1 MKYFT
6 KARWI
11 CIIHINDNDS
21 YYQQNAGVSFMT
33 KYFFSSSFL
42 LFLGNWIGQIGLNWF
57 VLTTYHNAVYLGIV
71 NFCRLVPILLLS
83 VWAGAIADKY
93 DKGRLLRITISSSF
107 LVTAILCVFT
117 YSFTAIPISVII
129 IYATLRGILSAVET
143 PLRQAILPDLSDK
156 ISTTQA
162 VSFHS
167 FIINICRSI
176 GPAIAG
182 VILAVYHA
190 PTTFL
195 AQAICYFIAVLL
207 CLPLHFKVTK
217 IPEDASRY
225 MPLKVIIDYF
235 KLHMEG
241 RQIFITSLL
250 IMATGFS
257 YTTLLP
263 VLTNKVFPG
272 KSEIFGI
279 AMTMCAIG
287 GIIATLVLPKVL
299 KYIGMV
305 NMYYLSSFLF
315 GIALLGVVF
324 HNIVIMFI
332 CITLIGLFSQWA
344 RTTNRVYFQNNVKDY
359 ERGKVL
365 SIIMMDRGMIPLGSL
380 LMSICADVFGIV
392 RTFSIMGISTICIT
406 MVFYF
411 INRKLKLKLEE
422 SNHGIS

>member
-1 MKYFT
+1 
-6 KARWI
+6 
-11 CIIHINDNDS
+11 
-21 YYQQNAGVSFMT
+21 MT

-107 LVTAILCVFT
+107 LVTAILCVLT

-217 IPEDASRY
+217 IPEDAARY

-287 GIIATLVLPKVL
+287 GIIATLVLPKVF

-305 NMYYLSSFLF
+305 NMYYLSSLLF

-392 RTFSIMGISTICIT
+392 KTFSIMGISTICIT
-406 MVFYF
+406 MVFYL

>member
-1 MKYFT
+1 
-6 KARWI
+6 
-11 CIIHINDNDS
+11 
-21 YYQQNAGVSFMT
+21 MT

-107 LVTAILCVFT
+107 LVTAILCVLT

-167 FIINICRSI
+167 FIIHICRSI

-195 AQAICYFIAVLL
+195 AQSICYFIAVLL

-217 IPEDASRY
+217 IPEDATRY

-287 GIIATLVLPKVL
+287 GIIATLVLPRVL

-411 INRKLKLKLEE
+411 INRKLEE

>member
-1 MKYFT
+1 
-6 KARWI
+6 
-11 CIIHINDNDS
+11 
-21 YYQQNAGVSFMT
+21 MT

-107 LVTAILCVFT
+107 FVTAILCTLT

-129 IYATLRGILSAVET
+129 IYATLRGVLSAVET

-217 IPEDASRY
+217 MPEDVTKY
-225 MPLKVIIDYF
+225 MSLKVIIDYF

-332 CITLIGLFSQWA
+332 FITLIGLFSQWA

-392 RTFSIMGISTICIT
+392 RTFSI
-406 MVFYF
+406 
-411 INRKLKLKLEE
+411 
-422 SNHGIS
+422 

>member
-6 KARWI
+6 KARYI

-107 LVTAILCVFT
+107 LVTAILCVLT

-195 AQAICYFIAVLL
+195 AQSICYFIAVLL

-217 IPEDASRY
+217 IPEDATRY

-287 GIIATLVLPKVL
+287 GIIATLVLPRVL

>member
-1 MKYFT
+1 
-6 KARWI
+6 
-11 CIIHINDNDS
+11 
-21 YYQQNAGVSFMT
+21 MT

-107 LVTAILCVFT
+107 LVTAILCVLT

-182 VILAVYHA
+182 VILAVYRA

-217 IPEDASRY
+217 IPEDAARY

-287 GIIATLVLPKVL
+287 GIIATIVLPKVL

-406 MVFYF
+406 MVFYL

>member
-1 MKYFT
+1 
-6 KARWI
+6 
-11 CIIHINDNDS
+11 
-21 YYQQNAGVSFMT
+21 MT
-33 KYFFSSSFL
+33 KYFFLSSFL

-83 VWAGAIADKY
+83 IWSGKIADKY
-93 DKGRLLRITISSSF
+93 DKGKLLRITITSSF
-107 LVTAILCVFT
+107 IVTAILCVLT
-117 YSFTAIPISVII
+117 YSFSVIPIIVII
-129 IYATLRGILSAVET
+129 VYATLRGVLSAVET
-143 PLRQAILPDLSDK
+143 PLRQAILPDLSEK
-156 ISTTQA
+156 LSTTQA
-162 VSFHS
+162 VSYHS

-195 AQAICYFIAVLL
+195 AQSGCYLVAAIL
-207 CLPLHFKVTK
+207 CLPLHFKVL
-217 IPEDASRY
+217 PVVEDQPQYSSF
-225 MPLKVIIDYF
+225 KVIMQYF
-235 KLHMEG
+235 KSHLIG

-287 GIIATLVLPKVL
+287 GILATLILPKIL
-299 KYIGMV
+299 HYIEMV
-305 NMYYLSSFLF
+305 NMYYLSSLLF
-315 GIALLGVVF
+315 GIVLLGV
-324 HNIVIMFI
+324 IVNNLTIMFI

-344 RTTNRVYFQNNVKDY
+344 RTTNRIYFQNNVNEHD
-359 ERGKVL
+359 RGKIL

-380 LMSICADVFGIV
+380 LMSFCADIFGIV
-392 RTFSIMGISTICIT
+392 KTFTIMGASTIGI
-406 MVFYF
+406 VVIFYV
-411 INRKLKLKLEE
+411 INRNLKLEAE
-422 SNHGIS
+422 NHAKS

>member
-1 MKYFT
+1 
-6 KARWI
+6 
-11 CIIHINDNDS
+11 
-21 YYQQNAGVSFMT
+21 MT

-107 LVTAILCVFT
+107 LVTAILCVLT

-217 IPEDASRY
+217 IPEDAARY

-263 VLTNKVFPG
+263 VLTNKVFRG

-287 GIIATLVLPKVL
+287 GIIATIVLPKVL

-406 MVFYF
+406 MVFYL

>member
-1 MKYFT
+1 
-6 KARWI
+6 
-11 CIIHINDNDS
+11 
-21 YYQQNAGVSFMT
+21 MT

-83 VWAGAIADKY
+83 MWAGAIADKY

-107 LVTAILCVFT
+107 LVTATLCELT

-217 IPEDASRY
+217 IPEDATRY

-324 HNIVIMFI
+324 HNIIIMFI

-406 MVFYF
+406 MVFYS

>member
-1 MKYFT
+1 
-6 KARWI
+6 
-11 CIIHINDNDS
+11 
-21 YYQQNAGVSFMT
+21 MT

-107 LVTAILCVFT
+107 LVTAILCVLT

-143 PLRQAILPDLSDK
+143 PLIQAILPDLSDK

-217 IPEDASRY
+217 IPEDAARY

-287 GIIATLVLPKVL
+287 GIIATIVLPKVL

-406 MVFYF
+406 MVFYL

>member
-1 MKYFT
+1 
-6 KARWI
+6 
-11 CIIHINDNDS
+11 
-21 YYQQNAGVSFMT
+21 MT

-107 LVTAILCVFT
+107 LVTAILCVLT

-217 IPEDASRY
+217 IPEDAARY

-287 GIIATLVLPKVL
+287 GIIATIVLPKVL

-324 HNIVIMFI
+324 HNIVIMSI

-406 MVFYF
+406 MVFYL

>member
-1 MKYFT
+1 
-6 KARWI
+6 
-11 CIIHINDNDS
+11 
-21 YYQQNAGVSFMT
+21 MT

-107 LVTAILCVFT
+107 LVTAILCVLT

-129 IYATLRGILSAVET
+129 IYATLRGILSTVET
-143 PLRQAILPDLSDK
+143 PLRQAILPELSDK

-217 IPEDASRY
+217 IPEDATRY

-272 KSEIFGI
+272 N
-279 AMTMCAIG
+279 
-287 GIIATLVLPKVL
+287 L
-299 KYIGMV
+299 KYLV
-305 NMYYLSSFLF
+305 
-315 GIALLGVVF
+315 
-324 HNIVIMFI
+324 
-332 CITLIGLFSQWA
+332 
-344 RTTNRVYFQNNVKDY
+344 
-359 ERGKVL
+359 
-365 SIIMMDRGMIPLGSL
+365 SL
-380 LMSICADVFGIV
+380 
-392 RTFSIMGISTICIT
+392 
-406 MVFYF
+406 
-411 INRKLKLKLEE
+411 
-422 SNHGIS
+422 

>member
-1 MKYFT
+1 
-6 KARWI
+6 
-11 CIIHINDNDS
+11 
-21 YYQQNAGVSFMT
+21 MT

-107 LVTAILCVFT
+107 LVTAILCVLT

-217 IPEDASRY
+217 IPEDAARY

-263 VLTNKVFPG
+263 VLTNKVFPR

-287 GIIATLVLPKVL
+287 GIIATIVLPKVL

-406 MVFYF
+406 MVFYL

>member
-1 MKYFT
+1 
-6 KARWI
+6 
-11 CIIHINDNDS
+11 
-21 YYQQNAGVSFMT
+21 MT

-107 LVTAILCVFT
+107 LVTAILCVLT

-143 PLRQAILPDLSDK
+143 SLRQAILPDLSDK

-217 IPEDASRY
+217 IPEDAARY

-287 GIIATLVLPKVL
+287 GIIATIVLPKVL

-406 MVFYF
+406 MVFYL

>member
-1 MKYFT
+1 
-6 KARWI
+6 
-11 CIIHINDNDS
+11 
-21 YYQQNAGVSFMT
+21 MT

-107 LVTAILCVFT
+107 LVTAILCVLT

-217 IPEDASRY
+217 IPEDAARY

-263 VLTNKVFPG
+263 VLTNKVFPE

-287 GIIATLVLPKVL
+287 GIIATIVLPKVL

-406 MVFYF
+406 MVFYL

>member
-1 MKYFT
+1 
-6 KARWI
+6 
-11 CIIHINDNDS
+11 
-21 YYQQNAGVSFMT
+21 MT
-33 KYFFSSSFL
+33 RYFFSSSFL

-57 VLTTYHNAVYLGIV
+57 VLTTYHNAVYLGVV

-107 LVTAILCVFT
+107 LVTAILCVLT

-217 IPEDASRY
+217 IPEDATRY
-225 MPLKVIIDYF
+225 IPLKVIIDYF

>member
-1 MKYFT
+1 
-6 KARWI
+6 
-11 CIIHINDNDS
+11 
-21 YYQQNAGVSFMT
+21 MT

-83 VWAGAIADKY
+83 VWAGTIADKY
-93 DKGRLLRITISSSF
+93 DKGRLLRITITSSF
-107 LVTAILCVFT
+107 MVTAILCALTYTFT
-117 YSFTAIPISVII
+117 TVPIIVII
-129 IYATLRGILSAVET
+129 IYATLRGILSAIET
-143 PLRQAILPDLSDK
+143 PLRQAILPDLSEK
-156 ISTTQA
+156 MSTTQA

-182 VILAVYHA
+182 VILAVYYA

-195 AQAICYFIAVLL
+195 AQSICYLIAVLL

-217 IPEDASRY
+217 IPEETSRC
-225 MPLKVIIDYF
+225 MALKVIIDYF
-235 KLHMEG
+235 KIHMEG

-287 GIIATLVLPKVL
+287 GIVATLILPKVL
-299 KYIGMV
+299 KYIEMV
-305 NMYYLSSFLF
+305 NMYYLSSLLF
-315 GIALLGVVF
+315 GFALLGVVF
-324 HNIVIMFI
+324 HNIVIMFV

-380 LMSICADVFGIV
+380 LMSICADIFGIV
-392 RTFSIMGISTICIT
+392 RTFTIMGISTICIT
-406 MVFYF
+406 LVFYI

-422 SNHGIS
+422 SKHGIS

>member
-1 MKYFT
+1 
-6 KARWI
+6 
-11 CIIHINDNDS
+11 
-21 YYQQNAGVSFMT
+21 MT

-83 VWAGAIADKY
+83 VWAGTIADKY
-93 DKGRLLRITISSSF
+93 DKGRLLRITITSSF
-107 LVTAILCVFT
+107 MVTAILCALT
-117 YSFTAIPISVII
+117 YTFTAVPIIVII
-129 IYATLRGILSAVET
+129 IYATLRGILSAIET
-143 PLRQAILPDLSDK
+143 PLRQAILPDLSEK
-156 ISTTQA
+156 MSTTQA

-195 AQAICYFIAVLL
+195 AQSICYLIAVLL

-217 IPEDASRY
+217 IPEETSRC
-225 MPLKVIIDYF
+225 MALKVIIDYF
-235 KLHMEG
+235 KIHMEG

-287 GIIATLVLPKVL
+287 GIVATLILPKVL
-299 KYIGMV
+299 KYIEMV
-305 NMYYLSSFLF
+305 NMYYLSSLLF
-315 GIALLGVVF
+315 GFALLGVVF
-324 HNIVIMFI
+324 HNIVIMFV

-380 LMSICADVFGIV
+380 LMSICADIFGIV
-392 RTFSIMGISTICIT
+392 RTFTIMGISTICIT
-406 MVFYF
+406 LVFYI

-422 SNHGIS
+422 SKHGIS

>member
-1 MKYFT
+1 
-6 KARWI
+6 
-11 CIIHINDNDS
+11 
-21 YYQQNAGVSFMT
+21 MT

-107 LVTAILCVFT
+107 LVTAILCVLT

-129 IYATLRGILSAVET
+129 IYATLRVILSAVET

-217 IPEDASRY
+217 IPEDAARY

-287 GIIATLVLPKVL
+287 GIIATIVLPKVL

-406 MVFYF
+406 MVFYL

>member
-1 MKYFT
+1 
-6 KARWI
+6 
-11 CIIHINDNDS
+11 
-21 YYQQNAGVSFMT
+21 MT

-107 LVTAILCVFT
+107 LVTAILCVLT

-217 IPEDASRY
+217 ISEDAARY

-287 GIIATLVLPKVL
+287 GIIATIVLPKVL

-406 MVFYF
+406 MVFYL

>member
-1 MKYFT
+1 
-6 KARWI
+6 
-11 CIIHINDNDS
+11 
-21 YYQQNAGVSFMT
+21 MT

-107 LVTAILCVFT
+107 LVTAILCVLT

-195 AQAICYFIAVLL
+195 A
-207 CLPLHFKVTK
+207 
-217 IPEDASRY
+217 RY

-287 GIIATLVLPKVL
+287 GIIATLVLPRVL

>member
-1 MKYFT
+1 
-6 KARWI
+6 
-11 CIIHINDNDS
+11 
-21 YYQQNAGVSFMT
+21 MT

-83 VWAGAIADKY
+83 VWAGSIADKY
-93 DKGRLLRITISSSF
+93 DKGRLLRITITSSF
-107 LVTAILCVFT
+107 LVTAILCALT
-117 YSFTAIPISVII
+117 YSFTTVPIIVII
-129 IYATLRGILSAVET
+129 IYAILRGILSAVET

-156 ISTTQA
+156 MSTTQA

-195 AQAICYFIAVLL
+195 AQSICYLIAVAL

-217 IPEDASRY
+217 MPEEASQCTS
-225 MPLKVIIDYF
+225 LKVIIDYF
-235 KLHMEG
+235 KIHLEG

-287 GIIATLVLPKVL
+287 GIVATLVLPKVL
-299 KYIGMV
+299 KYIEMV
-305 NMYYLSSFLF
+305 NMYYLSSLLF
-315 GIALLGVVF
+315 GFALLGVVF
-324 HNIVIMFI
+324 HNIVIMFA

-359 ERGKVL
+359 ERGKVP

-380 LMSICADVFGIV
+380 LMSICADIFGIV
-392 RTFSIMGISTICIT
+392 RTFTIMGISTICIT
-406 MVFYF
+406 LIFYI

-422 SNHGIS
+422 SKHGIS